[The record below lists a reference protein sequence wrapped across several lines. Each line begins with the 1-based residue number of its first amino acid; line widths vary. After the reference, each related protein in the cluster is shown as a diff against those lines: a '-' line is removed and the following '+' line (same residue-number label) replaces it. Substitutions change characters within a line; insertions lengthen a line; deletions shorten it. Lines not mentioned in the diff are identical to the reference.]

1 MLFRSYDLQ
10 NKVRELAKGEN
21 KTTNEYLDKVIRDS
35 IQSEFKWYAKKTF
48 EVNKV
53 RECPYEVLRNCA
65 ENLTPEQLDYCV
77 REYPAIA
84 LLYCAAKLSGK
95 LKKYCNK
102 KIW

>member
-1 MLFRSYDLQ
+1 MKAYSL
-10 NKVRELAKGEN
+10 
-21 KTTNEYLDKVIRDS
+21 
-35 IQSEFKWYAKKTF
+35 
-48 EVNKV
+48 

-84 LLYCAAKLSGK
+84 LLCGAVKLTKK

-102 KIW
+102 TKQQLHSLLKELQNILKLH